1 MNLRRPIT
9 FFIISVMVSI
19 SLLLTNCG
27 KSSSA
32 KVGNPAKT
40 AALDSVAVKT
50 TSAQR
55 QDIIIKKTFSGS
67 LEGEEQANIVAK
79 ISERITSI
87 NVDVGSM
94 VKAGQVLVNLDKTG
108 PSSQYYQAQ
117 ANFTNAEKNLQRM
130 QAIYDKGA
138 ISLQSLD
145 AAQTAYDIAKANLE
159 AARSEV
165 ELTSPI
171 NGVVTAVNPNVG
183 DLATPGA
190 PLVTVAKIS
199 SMKIIFDAS
208 EAEVQH
214 LQAGRTV
221 RVYSEFKPGIIA
233 EGRITLISR
242 SADVNSRSFEV
253 RARFPNTA
261 DRWFKP
267 GMFCKAEIQLIS
279 RRNAV
284 AIPNAAII
292 NEGQDI
298 HVFVVQNDTAYSRQ
312 VQTGISDGSVTEIV
326 QGLQPGEQVVT
337 EGINYLKDAT
347 PVMIAASNSPAN
359 NSLTKKD

>member
-1 MNLRRPIT
+1 MNLRIPAT
-9 FFIISVMVSI
+9 FFIILLMVSG
-19 SLLLTNCG
+19 SLLLINCG
-27 KSSSA
+27 KNNSA
-32 KVGNPAKT
+32 EAENSAET
-40 AALDSVAVKT
+40 SAQDSVAVQT
-50 TSAQR
+50 TAAQR
-55 QDIIIKKTFSGS
+55 QDITIEKTFSGT

-79 ISERITSI
+79 VSERITSI
-87 NVDVGSM
+87 NAEVGSM

-108 PSSQYYQAQ
+108 ASSQYYQAQ

-138 ISLQSLD
+138 ISQQTLD
-145 AAQTAYDIAKANLE
+145 GAQTAYDIAKANLE

-171 NGVVTAVNPNVG
+171 DGVVTAVNPNVG

-199 SMKIIFDAS
+199 RMKIIFDAS

-214 LQAGRTV
+214 LQAGRAV
-221 RVYSEFKPGIIA
+221 RVYSEFKPEVIA

-253 RARFPNTA
+253 RAQFPNTA

-267 GMFCKAEIQLIS
+267 GMFCKAETQLIS
-279 RRNAV
+279 RRNTL

-292 NEGQDI
+292 NEGQNI
-298 HVFVVQNDTAYSRQ
+298 HVFVVQNGKAYSRP
-312 VQTGISDGSVTEIV
+312 VQTGISDGTVTEIV
-326 QGLQPGEQVVT
+326 QGLQPGEEVVT
-337 EGINYLKDAT
+337 QGMNYLKDAT
-347 PVMIAASNSPAN
+347 PVLIAAADNPAN
-359 NSLTKKD
+359 DSARVSN